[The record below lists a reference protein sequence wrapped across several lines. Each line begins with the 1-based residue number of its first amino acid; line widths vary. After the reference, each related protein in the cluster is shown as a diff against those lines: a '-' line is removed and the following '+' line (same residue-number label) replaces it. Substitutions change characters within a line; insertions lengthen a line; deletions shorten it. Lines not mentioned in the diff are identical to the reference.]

1 MSVLVYRLSQ
11 KRMLCSGGQVRG
23 LQKAERNVTAK
34 RSEVVRKPTEGLQV
48 QALKSGGNCPWV
60 LPSCFRSILYNEEN
74 S

>member
-11 KRMLCSGGQVRG
+11 KRMLCSGRQVRG

-34 RSEVVRKPTEGLQV
+34 RSEVVRKPTVELQV
-48 QALKSGGNCPWV
+48 QALMSGGNCPWV
-60 LPSCFRSILYNEEN
+60 LPSCFGSILYNEEN